1 MIPPEPRTR
10 AAALGHDRRGTAIVE
25 AAIVLPVMIL
35 LLFGL
40 IEIGRALME
49 HHTLT
54 RSVRDAARY
63 VARVPLLCPAT
74 DDPTWSGV
82 KSIARNLALTGQRTG
97 GTPLVPSWTTAA
109 FSVADPVCEDW
120 SGRPVQVITVNASVP
135 YQDLGFL
142 TLLGLSGFT
151 LGASNQ
157 QPHVGE

>member
-1 MIPPEPRTR
+1 MTTSELR
-10 AAALGHDRRGTAIVE
+10 ARVAGLRRDRRGTAIVE

-63 VARVPLLCPAT
+63 IARVRLACPAT
-74 DDPTWSGV
+74 ADPAWSGV
-82 KSIARNLALTGQRTG
+82 KSAAQNLALTGQRTG
-97 GTPLVPSWTTAA
+97 GTPLVPYWTLAA

-120 SGRPVQVITVNASVP
+120 SGRPVQVITVTASVA

-142 TLLGLSGFT
+142 TLLGLGSFT